1 MLAIESSSL
10 LLSEHAPCFASTANP
25 ASSAQTAGEQT
36 YFPLSLMAC
45 ADVRGILGE
54 GLVQSWQA
62 CGSEGQVSGEVAGRP
77 RKHPT
82 GGHGMANP
90 RAGTCHLKASC
101 AVRHSLET
109 CYQVRASWGV
119 SRPCRVTTLQQELRA
134 SHVSAN
140 PSVHA
145 SWKHVGGVRA
155 ALGESWRRRSACVG
169 PGRKKATKEGGLA
182 RL

>member
-25 ASSAQTAGEQT
+25 ASSAQAAGEQT

-77 RKHPT
+77 QKHPT
-82 GGHGMANP
+82 GGHSMASP
-90 RAGTCHLKASC
+90 LAGTMPPQSKLRGPPFVGALLS
-101 AVRHSLET
+101 
-109 CYQVRASWGV
+109 SWGV
-119 SRPCRVTTLQQELRA
+119 MGRLEAVPCDHFA
-134 SHVSAN
+134 A
-140 PSVHA
+140 
-145 SWKHVGGVRA
+145 RA
-155 ALGESWRRRSACVG
+155 ASEPRQRKSFGACKLEACG
-169 PGRKKATKEGGLA
+169 RCTCRAGRKLAKA
-182 RL
+182 